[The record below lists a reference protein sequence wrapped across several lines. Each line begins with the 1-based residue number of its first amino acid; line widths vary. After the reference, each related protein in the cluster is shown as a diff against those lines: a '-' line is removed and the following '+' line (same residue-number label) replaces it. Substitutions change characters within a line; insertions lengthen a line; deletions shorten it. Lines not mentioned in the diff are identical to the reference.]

1 LHFGRRG
8 RAGVFAVVLCTLL
21 LPAVASSAGPQE
33 ELEGT
38 QERLEQIRD
47 QLDAK
52 QAVAGS
58 VKDEIS
64 ALESAIS
71 ELQMII
77 NRLDAGIARVKSDVR
92 DARVQIELTQERM
105 MSVEKKATEQAV
117 ALYKAG
123 GTDVLTVL
131 LESKSLAELDER
143 AEMLGIAARENTGE
157 LIEYGRLKVA
167 IQQQYQRLFAKQK
180 ELSAQLEARS
190 SALAQ
195 MSAHKEKL
203 RSRYARLD
211 DDIGHLQDKEGD
223 LAAEAEKLRG
233 EILAAQAAA
242 QVGVAAVQSSGM
254 SGSGFI
260 WPLNGPVTSGY
271 GPRWGS
277 MHTGI
282 DIDGYTGQPVVAS
295 KGGRVIQA
303 SYYGGYGN
311 AVIIDHGGGV
321 ATLYAHMSAFSVSGG
336 QGVSQGEVVGSV
348 GCTGSCTGDH
358 LHFEVR
364 LNGGPVDPMGYLP

>member
-1 LHFGRRG
+1 LQIGWRG
-8 RAGVFAVVLCTLL
+8 RVGVFAVIFCTLL
-21 LPAVASSAGPQE
+21 IPAVASSAGPQE
-33 ELEGT
+33 EFEST
-38 QERLEQIRD
+38 QERLEQIRE

-52 QAVAGS
+52 QAEAGS

-77 NRLDAGIARVKSDVR
+77 NRLDADIAQVKSDVR
-92 DARVQIELTQERM
+92 DARAQIDLTQKRM

-167 IQQQYQRLFAKQK
+167 IQQQYQKLFAKQK
-180 ELSAQLEARS
+180 ELAAQLEARS

-195 MSAHKEKL
+195 MGSHKDNLK
-203 RSRYARLD
+203 SRYARLH
-211 DDIGHLQDKEGD
+211 DDIGQLHNKEGD

-233 EILAAQAAA
+233 EILAAQAASQA
-242 QVGVAAVQSSGM
+242 GVAAVQSSGM

-271 GPRWGS
+271 GPRWGG

-282 DIDGYTGQPVVAS
+282 DIDGYTGQPVVAA
-295 KGGRVIQA
+295 KGGRVFQA

-321 ATLYAHMSAFSVSGG
+321 ATLYGHLSAFSVSGG
-336 QGVSQGEVVGSV
+336 QSVAQGEVVGNV